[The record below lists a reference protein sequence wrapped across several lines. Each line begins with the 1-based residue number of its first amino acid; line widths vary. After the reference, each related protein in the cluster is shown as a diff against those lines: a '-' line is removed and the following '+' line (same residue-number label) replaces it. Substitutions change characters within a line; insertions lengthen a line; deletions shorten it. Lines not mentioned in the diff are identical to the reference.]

1 MTCGSSGKGRGEE
14 DRSEEGREREGEGTD
29 GAGSARE
36 IVGVVLSFPSTT
48 GSQGFTGSCQAF
60 LAGRTGQ
67 VFATGPGPTLRG
79 NQPTAG
85 TPKEDT

>member
-1 MTCGSSGKGRGEE
+1 VRKNVNVR
-14 DRSEEGREREGEGTD
+14 GEGTD